1 MPATRP
7 ISPMRGTSPTTVPS
21 ARRRNIPSPRSS
33 VAPTAASRPNFCSIR
48 VRATFSSCVLPA
60 ISSTTTAS
68 RASNMPSSSSAPLVM
83 ILGHTNCG
91 AIDAAIKVVKE
102 GIELPGHLPELI
114 KSIKPAVIA
123 AHARHPSDLL
133 AAATEENV
141 RLNMKRLYDHEP
153 IMTEPLAAQ
162 KLAIEGGVYDIA
174 TGKVN
179 LL

>member
-1 MPATRP
+1 
-7 ISPMRGTSPTTVPS
+7 
-21 ARRRNIPSPRSS
+21 
-33 VAPTAASRPNFCSIR
+33 
-48 VRATFSSCVLPA
+48 
-60 ISSTTTAS
+60 
-68 RASNMPSSSSAPLVM
+68 M

-114 KSIKPAVIA
+114 KSIEPAVIA

-141 RLNMKRLYDHEP
+141 RLNMKRLVENEP
-153 IMTEPLAAQ
+153 IMTEPLAAK
-162 KLAIEGGVYDIA
+162 KLAIAGGVYDIA

-179 LL
+179 LF